1 MKKIYIILL
10 VFLSISCE
18 DYLEKE
24 PQDSISE
31 LAFYKST
38 EDFELLSNAMYAPLP
53 KLQFRPMLLDAITPY
68 IVFGNNVGSEHW
80 DFGNLNVDALWN
92 ATEDFWKFYYQIIS
106 RANLILA
113 NIDNPDLDLSQSFK
127 DRVKGEALFLR
138 GFSYFYLINLYGNKP
153 YDGTATG
160 GVPLI
165 LEPQEF
171 DDAFTPK
178 SSVDV
183 VYAQIEEDLISAQ
196 ALLPSVQD
204 YRGTALLGKASKGAA
219 QTMLGKAYL
228 FQGKWSEAATEL
240 EKVVASNDYDLLSNF
255 NDNFWPEHDN
265 SIESIFEI
273 QYQSGVGLGS
283 IYNQAISPI
292 GSGGISNSAWFKN
305 QPTPLLVDKFQT
317 LDGYDV
323 QSTYEST
330 NTNYL
335 VTDYLGNTVING
347 KEHNTVFD
355 IYNFTSDD
363 PGFDSNMPFENRDP
377 RFDYTVMY
385 IGSKY
390 VHDKFETRA
399 SKPGYYIP
407 FGDNFWRRTN
417 YNAVKYIV
425 GSDYAVS
432 GNDSPKNLHYLR
444 YSDVL
449 LMLAEA
455 KFQLNDIDA
464 AVANINTVRDRVGML
479 HVDTSLTLEDILDDR
494 IRELI
499 MEAGGHVYF
508 DTKRY
513 GTLKGLMENFWDGTQ
528 KMRNNYP
535 AITTFEDYFYTFPIP
550 QKEILANP
558 NLEQNPGY

>member
-1 MKKIYIILL
+1 MKYIYIILL
-10 VFLSISCE
+10 VFLTISCE

-24 PQDSISE
+24 PLNAISE
-31 LAFYKST
+31 LTFYKT
-38 EDFELLSNAMYAPLP
+38 AEDFESLSNSMYAPLP
-53 KLQFRPMLLDAITPY
+53 GLQFKPMLLDAITPY
-68 IVFGNNVGSEHW
+68 IVGGANVGSEYW
-80 DFGNLNVDALWN
+80 DFGNLNVDALWGN
-92 ATEDFWKFYYQIIS
+92 VEDFWKAYYQIIS
-106 RANLILA
+106 RANLVLA
-113 NIDNPDLDLSQSFK
+113 NIDNEDLDLSESFK
-127 DRVKGEALFLR
+127 KRIKGEALFLR

-153 YDGTATG
+153 YNGTETG

-165 LEPQEF
+165 LEPQGF

-183 VYAQIEEDLISAQ
+183 VYAQIEEDLKNAE
-196 ALLPSVQD
+196 ALLPSVKE
-204 YRGTALLGKASKGAA
+204 YRGTGLLGKASKGAA
-219 QTMLGKAYL
+219 QTMLGKTYL
-228 FQGKWSEAATEL
+228 FEGKWSEAAAEL
-240 EKVVASNDYDLLSNF
+240 EKVVASNDYELLSNF
-255 NDNFWPEHDN
+255 NDNFWPEYDN
-265 SIESIFEI
+265 SVESIFEI
-273 QYQSGVGLGS
+273 QYESGVSLGS

-292 GSGGISNSAWFKN
+292 SSGGISNSAWFKN

-323 QSTYEST
+323 QSTYDHT
-330 NTNYL
+330 DTNYL
-335 VTDYLGNTVING
+335 VTDYLGNTVLLG
-347 KEHNTVFD
+347 KENYTIFD
-355 IYNFTSDD
+355 IYNFSSSD
-363 PGFDSNMPFENRDP
+363 PGFDSDKPFENRDP
-377 RFDYTVMY
+377 RLGSTVMY
-385 IGSKY
+385 VGSKY

-407 FGDNFWRRTN
+407 YPDTYWRRTN
-417 YNAVKYIV
+417 YNAVKYLV
-425 GSDYAVS
+425 GSDYAIS

-449 LMLAEA
+449 LMLSEA
-455 KFQLNDIDA
+455 KFQLNDKDA
-464 AVANINTVRDRVGML
+464 AVANINTVRDRAGMP
-479 HVDTSLTLEDILDDR
+479 HVDTSLTLEDILDER
-494 IRELI
+494 IRELT

-535 AITTFEDYFYTFPIP
+535 AITTFENYFYTFPIP